1 MMSTPAPNPHYRVDP
16 HARFR
21 VLDGEGI
28 FVLQKAGEVLVVN
41 AVGAFIVERLERDM
55 PLDEIIREVSRRYD
69 VDDARAGADA
79 RALIDSLLEAGA
91 IQES

>member
-1 MMSTPAPNPHYRVDP
+1 MSTPAPNPHYRVDP

-28 FVLQKAGEVLVVN
+28 FVLQKEGEVLVVN
-41 AVGAFIVERLERDM
+41 AVGAFIVERLARGT
-55 PLDEIIREVSRRYD
+55 PLDEIVREVSRKYD
-69 VDDARAGADA
+69 VDETRAGNDA
-79 RALIDSLLEAGA
+79 RALIDSLVEAGA